1 MSGRLHQFDY
11 IVAISMIFA
20 FLDAWNIGANDVA
33 NSFASSV
40 SSRSLKYWQA
50 MILAALM
57 EFLGAVLAG
66 SRVSDTIRSKIMDLS
81 AFTDDPAVLI
91 LTMACALVGSSL
103 WLTMATSFGLPVSTT
118 HSIVGAVIGSGI
130 AAVGAKNIH
139 WGWSGFSQIIAS
151 WFIAPCIAGAFA
163 SIVFLISKYCVL
175 ERKHNLRNGLF
186 LMPVLIFITF
196 AILTML
202 ITWKGAPN
210 LNLDDLSDGAIGGS
224 IVGVGGVATILYF
237 IFLFPYFKRRLVYQ
251 DWRLKWYHTFI
262 GPMYYFTPTD
272 DIPPMPK
279 GHLLVPDY
287 YAGRYH
293 NDDAP
298 ILQDDEEPNN
308 ENAENSS
315 NHNKDSPRIQ
325 VDQSS
330 DDRATY
336 EKDLQNLENKYN
348 DVDVERQQTSSS
360 LNTPAPLETKQTTK
374 QLWFSMLKHPKQWP
388 KLIWLIIIHGWT
400 QDVISNQLNGDSALA
415 GDLKDMHARS
425 KYYDNKIEYLFSL
438 LQAITACTMSFA
450 HGSNDIANAAGPL
463 ATIWNIYISNK
474 VDKKSD
480 VPVWVLCY
488 TAAALVLGVWTFGYN
503 IMKNLGNRLILQ
515 SPSRGFSIELGAAI
529 TTVMATQL
537 AIPVSTT
544 QSAVGATVF
553 VGLCNKDVK
562 SVNWRIVAFCY
573 LGWIFTLP
581 CAGIMA
587 GILNGIIL
595 NAPNIGQTYQ
605 LE

>member
-1 MSGRLHQFDY
+1 MAGRLHQFDY
-11 IVAISMIFA
+11 IVALSMIFA

-66 SRVSDTIRSKIMDLS
+66 SRVSDTIRSKIIDIS
-81 AFTDDPAVLI
+81 TFKDDPAVLL

-103 WLTMATSFGLPVSTT
+103 WLTLATSFGLPVSTT

-139 WGWSGFSQIIAS
+139 WGWNGFSQIVAS
-151 WFIAPCIAGAFA
+151 WFIAPAIAGCFA
-163 SIVFLISKYCVL
+163 SILFLISKYCVL
-175 ERKHNLRNGLF
+175 ERKHNLRNGLI
-186 LMPVLIFITF
+186 LMPILIFITF
-196 AILTML
+196 SILTML

-210 LNLDDLSDGAIGGS
+210 LHLNNLSDGAIAGS
-224 IVGVGGVATILYF
+224 IVGVGAVASIIYF
-237 IFLFPYFKRRLVYQ
+237 IFLFPYFRRRLIFQ
-251 DWRLKWYHTFI
+251 DWRLKWYHVFL
-262 GPMYYFTPTD
+262 GPTYYFAPTD
-272 DIPPMPK
+272 DIPPIPK
-279 GHLLVPDY
+279 GHMLVPDY
-287 YAGRYH
+287 YAGKYH
-293 NDDAP
+293 D
-298 ILQDDEEPNN
+298 DDEPLITDDEPTKNN
-308 ENAENSS
+308 TNV
-315 NHNKDSPRIQ
+315 Q

-330 DDRATY
+330 DDKATY
-336 EKDLQNLENKYN
+336 EKDLQNLESKYN
-348 DVDVERQQTSSS
+348 NDLDVERQQTAASSTAAS
-360 LNTPAPLETKQTTK
+360 PNAPLEKKQTTK
-374 QLWFSMLKHPKQWP
+374 QLWWSLAKQPKQWP
-388 KLIWLIIIHGWT
+388 RLIWLMLIHGWT
-400 QDVISNQLNGDSALA
+400 QDVISNQMHATGALS
-415 GDLKDMHARS
+415 GNLKDMHARS

-463 ATIWNIYISNK
+463 STILNIYTTNK
-474 VDKKSD
+474 VDKKAD

-488 TAAALVLGVWTFGYN
+488 TAAALVIGIWTYGYN
-503 IMKNLGNRLILQ
+503 IMRNLGNRLILQ
-515 SPSRGFSIELGAAI
+515 SPSRGFSIELGAAV

-553 VGLCNKDVK
+553 VGLCNKDIK
-562 SVNWRIVAFCY
+562 SVNWRIVAYCY
-573 LGWIFTLP
+573 FGWIFTLP

-595 NAPNIGQTYQ
+595 NAPNKGQLYQ